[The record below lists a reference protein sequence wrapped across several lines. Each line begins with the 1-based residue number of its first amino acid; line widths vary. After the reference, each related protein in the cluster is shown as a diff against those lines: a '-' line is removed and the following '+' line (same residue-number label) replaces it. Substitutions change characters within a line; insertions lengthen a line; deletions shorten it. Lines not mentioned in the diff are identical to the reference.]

1 MPARSLKVVHD
12 WLQAEPASAPHEPPK
27 RCRFSATGHHS
38 GPESQA
44 RRRSDLGRPDYEVN
58 LKVEIE
64 IIALHEKLDA
74 VRTQQFEEL
83 LAKQQEQLDLL
94 TRLVAQLDNKTNS

>member
-1 MPARSLKVVHD
+1 MPIFCDGPPFRTRI
-12 WLQAEPASAPHEPPK
+12 ASSTPK
-27 RCRFSATGHHS
+27 R
-38 GPESQA
+38 PW
-44 RRRSDLGRPDYEVN
+44 RPDYEVN